1 MSLDLCKQDVRR
13 IETLK
18 ESLHIIIIIL
28 TFTPSSIGISCREI
42 IWFHQRNLKDNL
54 VELGEVDHA
63 MDEVIG
69 FMQEVESEL
78 HGLDDIYG
86 DPRHIETYL
95 KKIQVWN
102 NNDYNNNNNSN
113 KDNHNNN
120 HNKKYW

>member
-1 MSLDLCKQDVRR
+1 MQVLVSHAVK
-13 IETLK
+13 
-18 ESLHIIIIIL
+18 S
-28 TFTPSSIGISCREI
+28 F
-42 IWFHQRNLKDNL
+42 WFHQRNLKDNL

-102 NNDYNNNNNSN
+102 NNDYNSNNSN

-120 HNKKYW
+120 HNNQYW